1 MKFHTLRYDS
11 RLWTSVAM
19 AGLSALLAFGLILTV
34 RRYATAALPSHVFQ
48 KDSSPPV
55 CTPAAA
61 ASVVPPKPAPA
72 VQSARLSNKAVA
84 IPPKRMNTAR
94 VVQPKSRHSL
104 EDEYV
109 ARDTYVYYG
118 KRQSASR

>member
-1 MKFHTLRYDS
+1 
-11 RLWTSVAM
+11 M

-48 KDSSPPV
+48 KDSSPLV

-61 ASVVPPKPAPA
+61 ASVVPPK
-72 VQSARLSNKAVA
+72 
-84 IPPKRMNTAR
+84 RMNTGR
-94 VVQPKSRHSL
+94 VVQPKSRHSQ

-118 KRQSASR
+118 KRRSTSR